1 VFVEPEMYEHIGLAT
16 VLLILAIAGNFGA
29 SESPCCIPSP
39 SDGPALLLDR

>member
-16 VLLILAIAGNFGA
+16 VLLILALAGNFGE

-39 SDGPALLLDR
+39 SDRPALLLHR